1 MFLQPN
7 SARLGRANPGNNR
20 RRRLFLQ
27 CRTPGPPPGYRIRRN
42 PARREETEAGCYL
55 NQLYWIGKEILM
67 NAMLIRLLPL
77 VLELQSLPDWP
88 TTRLPAGLML
98 YDVLAAL
105 GATQAEVVE
114 TLGPEVLNQ
123 IESPAVR
130 DVEPTPSPGFC

>member
-1 MFLQPN
+1 
-7 SARLGRANPGNNR
+7 
-20 RRRLFLQ
+20 
-27 CRTPGPPPGYRIRRN
+27 
-42 PARREETEAGCYL
+42 
-55 NQLYWIGKEILM
+55 M
-67 NAMLIRLLPL
+67 NAMLIRLQPL

-88 TTRLPAGLML
+88 TTRLPAGLLL